1 MSIFNGKT
9 AVDKNDG
16 ETVST
21 VSGATAKTKETTSAK
36 AVDIERKVQ
45 DRNSTNRVVGAVGS
59 KVGFVVLEDG
69 GD

>member
-59 KVGFVVLEDG
+59 KVGFVGLEDG